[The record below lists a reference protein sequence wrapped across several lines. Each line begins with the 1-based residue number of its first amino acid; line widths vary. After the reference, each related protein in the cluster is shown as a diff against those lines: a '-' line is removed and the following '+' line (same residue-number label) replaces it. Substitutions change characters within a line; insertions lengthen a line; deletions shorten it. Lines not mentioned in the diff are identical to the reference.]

1 MMLSIQAVAIDGQ
14 KNGDGHDWWSRY
26 KITYAASISWL
37 ETHKLIQR

>member
-1 MMLSIQAVAIDGQ
+1 MTLSIQAVDGQ
-14 KNGDGHDWWSRY
+14 KNRDGHDWWSGY